1 MQSAAK
7 SQTQQKRLTEVKVKV
22 TQSCLSDPMDC
33 SPPGSSVRG
42 ILQARILEWVSM
54 PSFRGYSPPR
64 DFPTSR
70 KPSLVAPALI

>member
-1 MQSAAK
+1 MCVCMHA
-7 SQTQQKRLTEVKVKV
+7 QTYLTLCD
-22 TQSCLSDPMDC
+22 SMDC
-33 SPPGSSVRG
+33 SPPGSTVRG